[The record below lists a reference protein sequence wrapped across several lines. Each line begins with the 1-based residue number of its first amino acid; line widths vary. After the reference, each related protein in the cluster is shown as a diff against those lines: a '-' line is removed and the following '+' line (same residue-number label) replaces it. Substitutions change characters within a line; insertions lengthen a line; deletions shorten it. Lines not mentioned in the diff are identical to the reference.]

1 MPYLPSPEEIIARGT
16 PCPAGGYSWKAKV
29 LAEWGITWPPSKGW
43 RYRLEQAWREQ
54 TPEGQA
60 ETRRNRIEQLQ
71 TEIEERQDLI
81 AKLTTEMPTSA
92 SLQPAPE

>member
-1 MPYLPSPEEIIARGT
+1 MRKILSEMAIDIAGVQLSVVDGT
-16 PCPAGGYSWKAKV
+16 VPF
-29 LAEWGITWPPSKGW
+29 
-43 RYRLEQAWREQ
+43 EQQ